1 MHARYERALN
11 ERLLPALLPGGAFS
25 FLVTERPVDDP
36 FALDVQLR
44 ERNKIVFYHGMTRLL
59 TVQLRIG
66 ANGEVE
72 ARAHAATAYGECEGC
87 KEQYRAL
94 MKWWAIGEATAFRAA
109 LRAYLPAAVAAADPS
124 YYRNR
129 QEGYWQNRLCLRFGR
144 QWTPQ
149 DEWLIIDR
157 DCVIGF
163 NNADEQKRFYERT
176 RHAYQGV
183 KDRLQN
189 DDKGA
194 WGEPDGQEF
203 GDELDLLAINRNG
216 DLATIELRH
225 GDSASGIY
233 WAPLQVGVYRDAF
246 EAILSS
252 VRPGIQELVRQKITL
267 GLLPEAAGVRLEV
280 SELKRVEP
288 IVAVAEPRARSSC
301 WQKMRQVVAEMARAG
316 IPQPA
321 LPLRVAQ
328 LTAGADDLDLAFMPA
343 LA

>member
-11 ERLLPALLPGGAFS
+11 ERLLRALLPGGAFS

-66 ANGEVE
+66 VNGEVE
-72 ARAHAATAYGECEGC
+72 ARAHAATAYGESEGC
-87 KEQYRAL
+87 KELYRAL
-94 MKWWAIGEATAFRAA
+94 MKWWAIGEAAAFRAA

-124 YYRNR
+124 CYRNR
-129 QEGYWQNRLCLRFGR
+129 QEGYWQNRLCLRYGKH
-144 QWTPQ
+144 WTPQ

-157 DCVIGF
+157 ECVISF
-163 NNADEQKRFYERT
+163 NHVDEQKRFYERT

-183 KDRLQN
+183 KDLLQN
-189 DDKGA
+189 ADKGA
-194 WGEPDGQEF
+194 WGEPDGQAF
-203 GDELDLLAINRNG
+203 GDELDLLAINRSG
-216 DLATIELRH
+216 DLATIELKH
-225 GDSASGIY
+225 GDNASGIC

-267 GLLPEAAGVRLEV
+267 GLLPEAAGVRLDV
-280 SELKRVEP
+280 GGLKRVEP
-288 IVAVAEPRARSSC
+288 IVAVAQPDARSSC
-301 WQKMRQVVAEMARAG
+301 WQKMGRVMTEMARAG
-316 IPQPA
+316 IPQPVV
-321 LPLRVAQ
+321 PLRVAR
-328 LTAGADDLDLAFMPA
+328 LAAGAGDLELAFMPA